1 MDVTLLPGER
11 VDDLQLNDL
20 HIIQR
25 EDGFRFGM
33 DAVILSDFAR
43 VRPHEHVIDMG
54 TGTGILPILLSAQ
67 REDAVFSAFE
77 LQPQMA
83 DMAKRSVQLNEL
95 EDRIRILNTDMTEAP
110 LLLGYQCAHMVVSNP
125 PYGKHGSTLKN
136 ATDSVSIARHEDGC
150 GIDEWVKS
158 CAAVLRNM
166 GRLCMVFPAQRLLE
180 LADTYR
186 KYRVEPK
193 RMRLVYAK
201 ADRAPYLV
209 LLEGMKNA
217 KSGLLWMPPLIVY
230 EPDGSETAEIDRIYH
245 RTV

>member
-11 VDDLQLNDL
+11 VDDLQLNNL
-20 HIIQR
+20 HIIQS

-33 DAVILSDFAR
+33 DAVILGDFAR

-67 REDAVFSAFE
+67 REDATFSALE

-83 DMAKRSVQLNEL
+83 DMATRSVALNGLSE
-95 EDRIRILNTDMTEAP
+95 RIRVYAADMRDAAG
-110 LLLGYQCAHMVVSNP
+110 LLGYQCAHMVVSNP
-125 PYGKHGSTLKN
+125 PYGKQGSTLKN
-136 ATDSVSIARHEDGC
+136 ATNSVTLAKHEDDA
-150 GIDEWVKS
+150 GIDSWVQS
-158 CAAVLRNM
+158 CSAVLRNM

-180 LADTYR
+180 LTDAFR
-186 KYRVEPK
+186 NHRIEPK
-193 RMRLVYAK
+193 RIRMVYAK
-201 ADRAPYLV
+201 VDRAPYLV

-217 KSGLLWMPPLIVY
+217 KPGLLWMPPLVVY
-230 EPDGSETAEIDRIYH
+230 EADGRETAEIDRIYH

>member
-1 MDVTLLPGER
+1 MKVTLQPGER
-11 VDDLQLNDL
+11 VDDLQLNNL
-20 HIIQR
+20 HIIQS
-25 EDGFRFGM
+25 ENGFRFGM

-67 REDAVFSAFE
+67 RDDATFTAIE

-83 DMAKRSVQLNEL
+83 EMAQRSVKLNGL
-95 EDRIRILNTDMTEAP
+95 EDRIRILNADMTEAP
-110 LLLGYQCAHMVVSNP
+110 SLLGYQCAHMVVSNP
-125 PYGKHGSTLKN
+125 PYGKQGSTLKN
-136 ATDSVSIARHEDGC
+136 AANSVTIARHEEEN
-150 GIDEWVKS
+150 GIDEWVRACS
-158 CAAVLRNM
+158 TVLRNM

-180 LADTYR
+180 LTDAYR
-186 KYRVEPK
+186 RHRMEPK
-193 RMRLVYAK
+193 RIRLVYAK

-217 KSGLLWMPPLIVY
+217 KPGLLWMPPLIVY
-230 EPDGSETAEIDRIYH
+230 EPDGRETAEIDRIYH

>member
-11 VDDLQLNDL
+11 VDDLQLNNL
-20 HIIQR
+20 HIIQS
-25 EDGFRFGM
+25 ESGFRFGM

-67 REDAVFSAFE
+67 QTDATFSAIE
-77 LQPQMA
+77 IQPEMAEMASRSVRLNGLENRIQVYAA
-83 DMAKRSVQLNEL
+83 DMKAAAV
-95 EDRIRILNTDMTEAP
+95 
-110 LLLGYQCAHMVVSNP
+110 LLGYQCAHMVVSNP
-125 PYGKHGSTLKN
+125 PYGKQGSTLKN
-136 ATDSVSIARHEDGC
+136 AIDSVTIAKHEEAF
-150 GIDEWVKS
+150 GIDAWVKACS
-158 CAAVLRNM
+158 AVLRNM

-180 LADTYR
+180 LTDAYR
-186 KYRVEPK
+186 NHRIEPK
-193 RMRLVYAK
+193 RIRMVYAK

-217 KSGLLWMPPLIVY
+217 KPGLLWMPPLIVY
-230 EPDGSETAEIDRIYH
+230 DQNGMETAEIDRIYH

>member
-1 MDVTLLPGER
+1 MDVTLLSGER
-11 VDDLQLNDL
+11 VDDLQLNNL
-20 HIIQR
+20 HIIQS

-67 REDAVFSAFE
+67 REDATFSALE

-83 DMAKRSVQLNEL
+83 DMATRSVALNGLSEQ
-95 EDRIRILNTDMTEAP
+95 IRVYTADMRDAAS
-110 LLLGYQCAHMVVSNP
+110 LLGYQCAHMVVSNP
-125 PYGKHGSTLKN
+125 PYGKQGSTLKN
-136 ATDSVSIARHEDGC
+136 ATNSVTLAKHEDDA
-150 GIDEWVKS
+150 GIDSWVQS
-158 CAAVLRNM
+158 CSAVLRNM

-180 LADTYR
+180 LTDAFR
-186 KYRVEPK
+186 NHRIEPK
-193 RMRLVYAK
+193 RIRMVYAK
-201 ADRAPYLV
+201 VDRAPYLV

-217 KSGLLWMPPLIVY
+217 KPGLLWMPPLVVY
-230 EPDGSETAEIDRIYH
+230 EADGRETAEIDRIYH